1 MSDQTDDDE
10 AGAEEVT
17 PRPSGAGLPQPGDI
31 VAERYRIEHELGH
44 GGMAVVYAATQ
55 LSGGNNRQVALKWLF
70 EGRSHR
76 QERRRRFLRE
86 ARAAGMV
93 QHRNVVRVYDAGEH
107 KDGVYLVMEL
117 VEGESLTK
125 HMQRGKLEPR
135 DAIDLLMPAMRGMA
149 AAHKQGII
157 HRDLKPDNLY
167 VCKARGDTGKLELK
181 VLDFGL
187 SKLIGPAADS
197 LHTIPGTL
205 VGTPQYMAP
214 EQADGRLGAIS
225 ERSDVYTLA
234 VILYEAIAGQRPFES
249 ETLAGQ
255 LMKIAHDDPTP
266 LRDVRPEVPEDLAD
280 TIMWALARDPLQR
293 PANVEDFAIEL
304 ERFGSVGFADNGRMS
319 EAKGSMR
326 PRKISDRSPAPTSD
340 RAPAPA
346 SPAASVAPPPAHA
359 APAASEPSGSRA
371 PWLIAGALALLVI
384 AAFVLL
390 RGRAPSPQASG
401 DAAPSGAAEPA
412 PAPPAAAAPD
422 PAQAAPSA
430 VAEPASAPA
439 ADPDAGAPQPSE
451 TPPPMDA
458 TGKRPRSTTRSASP
472 APAAPVPAPTA
483 APVEVP
489 PPQEAAPDKP
499 RSKRSPGV
507 ADPWAESA
515 D

>member
-10 AGAEEVT
+10 ARAEEVT
-17 PRPSGAGLPQPGDI
+17 PRPNSAGLPQPGDI

-125 HMQRGKLEPR
+125 HMERGKLEPA

-167 VCKARGDTGKLELK
+167 VCKARGDTGKFEIK

-255 LMKIAHDDPTP
+255 LMKIAHDDPTQ

-319 EAKGSMR
+319 EAKVSMR
-326 PRKISDRSPAPTSD
+326 PRKISDRAPASTSD
-340 RAPAPA
+340 RAPSPG
-346 SPAASVAPPPAHA
+346 SPAASAAPPPAQA
-359 APAASEPSGSRA
+359 APAASESGSRA

-384 AAFVLL
+384 VAFVLF
-390 RGRAPSPQASG
+390 RSRAPSPQASS
-401 DAAPSGAAEPA
+401 DATPSGTAEPA
-412 PAPPAAAAPD
+412 PPPPAAAASD
-422 PAQAAPSA
+422 PTEAPSA
-430 VAEPASAPA
+430 PAEPASAPA
-439 ADPDAGAPQPSE
+439 AAVVSDAGAPQP
-451 TPPPMDA
+451 PPADA
-458 TGKRPRSTTRSASP
+458 AGKRPHTTRSATTAAP
-472 APAAPVPAPTA
+472 APAPLA
-483 APVEVP
+483 APVEAP
-489 PPQEAAPDKP
+489 PPQQEAAPTKP

-507 ADPWAESA
+507 ADPWS